1 MWRWTGDGDI
11 ESDSGVRAG
20 VVEKGWGG
28 WIRVEGKI
36 KWAGMW
42 VRR

>member
-1 MWRWTGDGDI
+1 LWWWTGDGDVKA
-11 ESDSGVRAG
+11 DSTVRAG

-36 KWAGMW
+36 KWACMW